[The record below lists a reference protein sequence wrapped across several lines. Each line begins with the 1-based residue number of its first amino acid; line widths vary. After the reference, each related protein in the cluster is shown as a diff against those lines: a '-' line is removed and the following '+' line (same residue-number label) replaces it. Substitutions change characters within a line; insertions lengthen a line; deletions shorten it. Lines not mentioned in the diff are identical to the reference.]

1 MAENNSPGV
10 KLIIKGCSFERQF
23 GKPVVWESTRRAVI
37 KSSGELSCTNLVV
50 VYLVRGVSKS
60 ITPRSQSFITHMQTP
75 ACSFGYGQAPP
86 KSISHISTRLAQ
98 LSRVEARSSLL
109 PR

>member
-60 ITPRSQSFITHMQTP
+60 ITPRSQSFITAYANTWRNCLESKP
-75 ACSFGYGQAPP
+75 GLLCCLASEYRIYGAG
-86 KSISHISTRLAQ
+86 TTGRL
-98 LSRVEARSSLL
+98 LGTI
-109 PR
+109 